1 MQDKKQKVVNTFT
14 KGLITEAG
22 ELTFPEDASVD
33 ELNCD
38 LRRDGSRRRRKAIKY
53 EASYTLSSFTLTQTG
68 EVSSGSW
75 YNVGGDGALEFIV
88 VQNGSDL
95 YFYDKSDTPYS
106 AMEDSETV
114 DLTTY
119 EVSTGSAAL
128 YKCSF
133 TSVKGNLIVASSG
146 INTILISRDNGTGV
160 LTVTQISFRVRDFDW
175 QSSIP
180 AFSTAIATGSVT
192 DARKY
197 DTYNAGWFGAGE
209 GGNALT
215 TYTTAES
222 KYPPLTHPWFS
233 GKDSSG
239 SFSVSEFKNVGAGT
253 SITSNGR
260 FILDFF
266 SKDRATVSGIAGL
279 PIETEDSRFSTVA
292 AYAGRVFYAGLS
304 SAKNA
309 GTVLFSQLIHDNNR
323 YGECLQK
330 NAPTS
335 GYLSD
340 LLDTDGGVI
349 IIPEAYNIGKL
360 HPFGNSLYVFAEN
373 GVWVIS
379 GVDDIFRATGYSVNK
394 VSEAGTNTLGSFV
407 SVDGIPFWW
416 SKWGIHT
423 VSIDAATGQP
433 QEQNISIGTIQTYWN
448 NISNKDD
455 TISHYDKVN
464 KRIYWGTRA
473 AGETVPGKIN
483 NFLVLDIS
491 LQSFFP
497 WSIANEEY
505 PSSYIIGVTSTAI
518 DPLVCLV
525 VDGSTLQ
532 LTMAKFDGTD
542 FLDWGSADYSSYAEA
557 GYDFMG
563 DIERRKTTPY
573 ITVFCRRTEDGWQDT
588 GSGLIPNNESSLYV
602 SAYWNFKSTPSSTA
616 QQAYKFKT
624 VPVPTVGPF
633 DYPESVIATR
643 LKLRGRGR
651 SLKLRF
657 ESESGK
663 DFVLLGYGEIQ
674 GVNQS
679 F

>member
-53 EASYTLSSFTLTQTG
+53 EESYALSSFTITQTG
-68 EVSSGSW
+68 KVSSGTW

-88 VQNGSDL
+88 VQNGADL

-114 DLTTY
+114 DLTSY

-128 YKCSF
+128 AKCSF
-133 TSVKGNLIVASSG
+133 TSIKGDLVVASSG
-146 INTILISRDNGTGV
+146 INTILVSRNNGTGV
-160 LTVTQISFRVRDFDW
+160 LTITQISFRVRDFDW
-175 QSSIP
+175 QSDIS
-180 AFSTAIATGSVT
+180 AFSTAIATGSVS
-192 DARKY
+192 DNRKY
-197 DTYNAGWFGAGE
+197 DTYNSGWFGD
-209 GGNALT
+209 GGSGALT

-233 GKDSSG
+233 GKDSAG
-239 SFSVSEFKNVGAGT
+239 AFSVTEFKRVGAGT
-253 SITSNGR
+253 SITGNGY

-279 PIETEDSRFSTVA
+279 PTETEASRFSTVA
-292 AYAGRVFYAGLS
+292 SYAGRVFYAGLS
-304 SAKNA
+304 SAKNG
-309 GTVLFSQLIHDNNR
+309 GTILFSQLILEDNK

-423 VSIDAATGQP
+423 ISIDGATGQP

-448 NISNKDD
+448 NITNKDE
-455 TISHYDKVN
+455 TISHYDRVN
-464 KRIYWGTRA
+464 KRIYWGTKA
-473 AGETVPGKIN
+473 AGETTSGKIN
-483 NFLVLDIS
+483 NFLVLDVSI
-491 LQSFFP
+491 QSFFP
-497 WSIANEEY
+497 WSVSNQSS
-505 PSSYIIGVTSTAI
+505 PSSYIIGMTSTSD

-525 VDGSTLQ
+525 VDGTTLK

-542 FLDWGSADYSSYAEA
+542 FLDWGSSDYSSYADA

-573 ITVFCRRTEDGWQDT
+573 ITVFCRRTEDGWEDT
-588 GSGLIPNNESSLYV
+588 GDGLVPSNQSSLYV
-602 SAYWNFKSTPSSTA
+602 SAYWNFKSTPSTSA
-616 QQAYKFKT
+616 QQAYRFKT
-624 VPVPTVGPF
+624 VPVPSVGPF

-657 ESESGK
+657 ESEIGK
-663 DFVLLGYGEIQ
+663 DFILLGYGEIQ